1 MRPGAAMTLTG
12 RGVFRKQVRDLPNGR
27 RRCRHA
33 ILPEGSPVRE
43 KTMLSLLGLD
53 WLYDQ
58 KYLVTIVVLI
68 FGALVPL
75 FILVGRYAVRRQR
88 QAVLITLRE
97 VLEKKGRKPALIPSF
112 EYALQKY
119 DLDGGPPKT
128 SGPSEFVYYIATG
141 AIFAL
146 VATQGFSLLLTEPT
160 PDHWKPFRFVL
171 AGLTPSSDPGL
182 SGYQQYTG
190 AVLSFAFLGAYIWS
204 IQYLIRRIAV
214 FDLSPMSFM
223 RATAQ
228 IVLACAT
235 AAVFRHFLP
244 GAGPEAGLGEAVAL
258 LLAFL
263 IGFFPNA
270 GLEYLSARIPQL
282 RLKRVDPE
290 AATLARALPI
300 DLIDGVDSQVAF
312 RLGEREIYDV
322 QNLAT
327 ENPIILCAETPY
339 TLFEVLDWIAQAQL
353 ALAVGPR
360 NYGRLRALGI
370 RSIPALAAAQVDD
383 QLRGAAL
390 RALYDAEADR
400 PKDLQGV
407 LAVMQSDPHVARLA
421 QLWLVMQDAM
431 RLGPDGQDEP
441 TSAPPPEPAAGG
453 GAASHLALAVDNQ
466 PPPAAVAQQQ

>member
-1 MRPGAAMTLTG
+1 
-12 RGVFRKQVRDLPNGR
+12 
-27 RRCRHA
+27 
-33 ILPEGSPVRE
+33 
-43 KTMLSLLGLD
+43 MLSLLGLD

-68 FGALVPL
+68 FGVFVPL

-88 QAVLITLRE
+88 QAVLMTLRE
-97 VLEKKGRKPALIPSF
+97 VLEKKGRKTALIPSF

-119 DLDGGPPKT
+119 EVDDGPPKAPD
-128 SGPSEFVYYIATG
+128 PSEFVYYIATG

-160 PDHWKPFRFVL
+160 AGHWKPFRFVL
-171 AGLTPSSDPGL
+171 AGLTPSSDAGL
-182 SGYQQYTG
+182 SDYQQYTG
-190 AVLSFAFLGAYIWS
+190 AVLAFAFLGAYIWS

-228 IVLACAT
+228 VVLACAT

-244 GAGPEAGLGEAVAL
+244 GASPDTGLGEAVAL

-339 TLFEVLDWIAQAQL
+339 TLFEVMDWIAQAQL

-370 RSIPALAAAQVDD
+370 RTIPALAAAQVDE

-407 LAVMQSDPHVARLA
+407 LAIMQADPHVARLA
-421 QLWLVMQDAM
+421 QLWVVMQDAM
-431 RLGPDGQDEP
+431 RPGPDGEDEP
-441 TSAPPPEPAAGG
+441 TSAQPPEPAAGG
-453 GAASHLALAVDNQ
+453 SPPAHLALAVDNQ
-466 PPPAAVAQQQ
+466 PPPAAAQQQ

>member
-1 MRPGAAMTLTG
+1 
-12 RGVFRKQVRDLPNGR
+12 
-27 RRCRHA
+27 
-33 ILPEGSPVRE
+33 
-43 KTMLSLLGLD
+43 MLSLLGLD

-97 VLEKKGRKPALIPSF
+97 VLEKKGRKLALIPSF

-119 DLDGGPPKT
+119 DVGDGPPKAPD
-128 SGPSEFVYYIATG
+128 PSEFVYYIATG

-160 PDHWKPFRFVL
+160 ADHWKPFRFVL

-244 GAGPEAGLGEAVAL
+244 GAGPETGLGEAGAL

-370 RSIPALAAAQVDD
+370 RTIPALTAARADD

-407 LAVMQSDPHVARLA
+407 LAVMQADPHVARLA
-421 QLWLVMQDAM
+421 QLWVVMQDSM
-431 RLGPDGQDEP
+431 RPGPDDGDEP
-441 TSAPPPEPAAGG
+441 ARAQPSEPPAAGAS
-453 GAASHLALAVDNQ
+453 AATHLALAVDNQ
-466 PPPAAVAQQQ
+466 APPAAVAQQQ